1 MEWIIA
7 VVLAILLGY
16 LTWEEMYGPPPAQLT
31 PGSRKRL
38 CDYYASGSVFEDI
51 PSALKR
57 GARLIELHV
66 YSDERDEPVVAKK
79 ALNDGYDYTLD
90 NISFEQC
97 CIDIVNDAFPSKD
110 PLILSIVPH
119 TDKSVVLNRI
129 ASHLQTTVRRH
140 LIKDKDIASTPID
153 TLADKLIVVS
163 GGNIHGTDLEK
174 LVNLSWSE
182 TTLRRLT
189 HHQAIHPREED
200 ELTNYNRDNITL
212 VAPEVELGAVVA
224 NPNTPVTFGC
234 QWNVYVHGPG
244 GFIEKPAKLQ

>member
-1 MEWIIA
+1 MEWAIA
-7 VVLAILLGY
+7 IVLVVLLGY
-16 LTWEEMYGPPPAQLT
+16 LAWEEIRGPIAPLT
-31 PGSRKRL
+31 VSPRKRL

-51 PSALKR
+51 PAALKR

-66 YSDERDEPVVAKK
+66 YSDEQDEPVVAKK

-90 NISFEQC
+90 NVSFEQC
-97 CIDIVNDAFPSKD
+97 CVDIVNDAFPSKD

-129 ASHLQTTVRRH
+129 AYHLQTTVRRH
-140 LIKDKDIASTPID
+140 LTTEKDIATAPID
-153 TLADKLIVVS
+153 GLADTVVVVS
-163 GGNIHGTDLEK
+163 GGNIHGTEFEK

-182 TTLRRLT
+182 SGLRRLT
-189 HHQAIHPREED
+189 HHQAIHPREEE
-200 ELTNYNRDNITL
+200 ELTDYNRDHITL
-212 VAPEVELGAVVA
+212 VAPEPELGAVVA